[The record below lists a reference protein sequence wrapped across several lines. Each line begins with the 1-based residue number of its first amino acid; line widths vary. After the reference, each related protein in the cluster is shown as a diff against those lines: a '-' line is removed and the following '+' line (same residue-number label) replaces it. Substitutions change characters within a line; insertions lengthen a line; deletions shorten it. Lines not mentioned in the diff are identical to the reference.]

1 MEENESMSEHD
12 SLKIINEMIS
22 SAKGYYDDKQTY
34 FLLWG
39 WVVAICNLSV
49 YYMIEF
55 TDIENPF
62 IIWPILS
69 IPAGIYTGIDSAR
82 RSRKMKVKTHMG
94 TLIGYLWL
102 CFIFSL
108 VIVLGA
114 LTKVNFN
121 VNPLVLVLTATPTFI
136 TGVAIRFKP
145 LIYGGA
151 AFWLFAVLGFMVE
164 IPEQSLVGAAAI
176 VVGYLIPG
184 YLLRAKI
191 KNESV

>member
-1 MEENESMSEHD
+1 MEENKSMSGHD
-12 SLKIINEMIS
+12 SLQIINEMIS

-39 WVVAICNLSV
+39 WVVAISNLSV

-55 TDIENPF
+55 TDVVNPF
-62 IIWPILS
+62 IVWPILS

-82 RSRKMKVKTHMG
+82 RSKRSKVKTHMG
-94 TLIGYLWL
+94 TLIGYLWM
-102 CFIFSL
+102 CFIISL
-108 VIVLGA
+108 IIVLGA
-114 LTKVNFN
+114 LVKVNYY
-121 VNPLVLVLTATPTFI
+121 VNPLVMLLTATPTFI

-145 LIYGGA
+145 LMFGGA
-151 AFWLFAVLGFMVE
+151 AFWLFAVLGFLVE